1 MLVISLW
8 EKVKEYIPCPLS
20 FCECLLQKLET
31 ANKSGHA
38 FPGHIDY
45 ANEVEEKNCK
55 SNLELQQLT

>member
-1 MLVISLW
+1 MLAI
-8 EKVKEYIPCPLS
+8 EIRNG
-20 FCECLLQKLET
+20 Q
-31 ANKSGHA
+31 KSGHA